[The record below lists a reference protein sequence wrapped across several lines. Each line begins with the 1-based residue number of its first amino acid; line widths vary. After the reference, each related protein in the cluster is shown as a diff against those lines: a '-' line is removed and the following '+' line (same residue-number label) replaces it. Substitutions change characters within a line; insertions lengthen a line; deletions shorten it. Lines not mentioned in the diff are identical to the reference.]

1 MHGET
6 FKHCTERVSNSAMF
20 KGLSV
25 GGVAGGKMAGFI
37 INLYTTK
44 RQMCYNSVRRFG
56 VREDIFRY
64 DGICKE

>member
-1 MHGET
+1 
-6 FKHCTERVSNSAMF
+6 MF

-64 DGICKE
+64 DRA